1 MMPFSGGYGSGEPAT
16 STEAA
21 LHLANRYRSRVV
33 IRHAKIG
40 YRLVGMAAM
49 VAPLLRESRT
59 WHADQGPEVSELLRP
74 RPAETLDALGY
85 WIERRRRL
93 PFYRRSDRRE
103 ADHMIRVWQER
114 AVHDVPAAAL
124 EALTSGR
131 VLTVGGQVARYHAGR
146 LLTRLSRGALFVAMM
161 FAVLIVLAAR
171 L

>member
-1 MMPFSGGYGSGEPAT
+1 M
-16 STEAA
+16 
-21 LHLANRYRSRVV
+21 
-33 IRHAKIG
+33 
-40 YRLVGMAAM
+40 
-49 VAPLLRESRT
+49 
-59 WHADQGPEVSELLRP
+59 SELLRP

-103 ADHMIRVWQER
+103 AEQMIRVWQER
-114 AVHDVPAAAL
+114 AVHDVPAAPL

-146 LLTRLSRGALFVAMM
+146 LLTRLSRGAFVVAMM

-171 L
+171 LLGRR